1 MRNIRKVFKKHRTLV
16 VLTLVVIATIVVV
29 ILVSQGKN
37 PVSRGS
43 IRFIRSLINS
53 FGNFSGLAVIFL
65 IVLSTMIPPLPL
77 PVPLVEIAAG
87 LVFGFVPGFFIC
99 WIGQI
104 VSSLTAFYFARYF
117 GKSILK
123 RFINNKFLDSYREY
137 LTEKGPL
144 AIFIVR
150 ATLANPFN
158 VVSYLAGLTNMSLSK
173 FLIPTALGSITESLI
188 FAFVGSRIRMF
199 YFQLWYLFAFILI
212 TSAIGVIGTYIVIKR
227 KHK

>member
-1 MRNIRKVFKKHRTLV
+1 MRKMFKKHRTLII
-16 VLTLVVIATIVVV
+16 LTICITIVVLLV
-29 ILVSQGKN
+29 IFISQGKN

-43 IRFIRSLINS
+43 IRFIRSLIRS
-53 FGNFSGLAVIFL
+53 FGNFSGVAVIFL
-65 IVLSTMIPPLPL
+65 ITLSTMIPPLPL
-77 PVPLVEIAAG
+77 PVPLIEIAAG
-87 LVFGFVPGFFIC
+87 LVFGFIPGFLIC

-104 VSSLTAFYFARYF
+104 ISSLIAFYFARYF
-117 GKSILK
+117 GKRVLNRLTK
-123 RFINNKFLDSYREY
+123 NKFFESYREY

-158 VVSYLAGLTNMSLSK
+158 IVSYLAGFTNMK
-173 FLIPTALGSITESLI
+173 VMNFLIPTILGSVTEALI

-212 TSAIGVIGTYIVIKR
+212 TSAVGIIGTYIVIKR
-227 KHK
+227 KHNTK